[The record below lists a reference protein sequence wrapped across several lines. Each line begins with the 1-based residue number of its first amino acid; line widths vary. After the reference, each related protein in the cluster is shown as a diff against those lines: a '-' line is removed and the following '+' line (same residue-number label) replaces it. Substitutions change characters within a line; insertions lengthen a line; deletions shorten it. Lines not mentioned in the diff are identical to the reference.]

1 MTYSIAARDPNT
13 GEMGVAVQSHWFSVG
28 TAVSWAE
35 AGVGAVATQS
45 LVEVSFG
52 PRGLALLRQGLSAR
66 EAVEKLVDSDE
77 GQDVRQLAIVDAKG
91 RAAAHTGDRC
101 IPEAGHKVG
110 EGFSVQAN
118 MMLNDT
124 VWGAMFEAF
133 QSSADQPLAE
143 RLIIALEA
151 AQAEGGDIR
160 GKQSAAVLVVRGES
174 TGKVWEDR
182 LIDLRVEDHPEPV
195 KEIRRL
201 LTVHRAYE
209 EMNKGDE
216 ALERDDVVN
225 ALKHYSAAE
234 AMIPDNLEMR
244 FWHAVSLV
252 NIGRIDEAYPIFH
265 AVFKEDD
272 NWYELAKRLPD
283 RGFLTFSHPDDYVKI
298 FGFGP

>member
-28 TAVSWAE
+28 GTVSWAE

-124 VWGAMFEAF
+124 VWRAMFDAY

-143 RLIIALEA
+143 HLITALEA
-151 AQAEGGDIR
+151 AQVEGGDIR
-160 GKQSAAVLVVRGES
+160 GQQSAAVLVVRGES
-174 TGKVWEDR
+174 TGRAWEDR

-252 NIGRIDEAYPIFH
+252 NIGRTDEAYPIFH
-265 AVFKEDD
+265 AVFKEQPG
-272 NWYELAKRLPD
+272 WYELAKRLPD
-283 RGFLTFSHPDDYVKI
+283 RGFLTFSHPDDYIKI